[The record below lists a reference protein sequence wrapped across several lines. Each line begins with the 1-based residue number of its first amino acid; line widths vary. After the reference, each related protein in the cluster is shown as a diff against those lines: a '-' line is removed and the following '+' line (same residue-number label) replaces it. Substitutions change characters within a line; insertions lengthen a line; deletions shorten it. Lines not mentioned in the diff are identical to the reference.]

1 MYLEGIY
8 FYLPLNGEPFAN
20 SKLSVLDLLRTFLAE
35 DLGVLHESK
44 FLGVVDPKPPCPKF
58 RVTTIP

>member
-1 MYLEGIY
+1 MCYI
-8 FYLPLNGEPFAN
+8 FLPLNGEPFAN
-20 SKLSVLDLLRTFLAE
+20 SKLSVLDLLRVRTFLAE